1 MKEHMADL
9 FCLPAGLCC
18 SALSADPMHAGQILQ
33 PGSAPGSLL
42 MKVTPF
48 LGQVALRHQPPG
60 QGVLQSFS
68 KNSFLQVGSSTK
80 CCPREFQWHKSLI
93 KKKSPL
99 NLGYFKACTVFAI
112 TNALKTGFS
121 LGSRGALNQ
130 LPIKKAL
137 MPVQWKTCSVVF
149 SEKHSVRYFV
159 PLSIKHLPSLFS
171 FCNLNSPP
179 VSHEFAIN
187 EPCLEDANAEIVLI
201 YWAGSTERRAHSARE
216 SAVLGGNPT
225 LPIKETSCSVT
236 AAGQHAVLCP
246 EVPSH
251 ALAARDPGQNHPC
264 ALRMPNIYLQVWGRP
279 KNGCDWKEDGVSIVS
294 FLTTKN
300 RHKLQ
305 V

>member
-1 MKEHMADL
+1 MQKSSQAAACFRMDPIMKEHMADL

-60 QGVLQSFS
+60 QGVLQSFT

-80 CCPREFQWHKSLI
+80 CCPWEFQWHKSLI

-137 MPVQWKTCSVVF
+137 MLFNMFSGFQWKTL
-149 SEKHSVRYFV
+149 SE
-159 PLSIKHLPSLFS
+159 I
-171 FCNLNSPP
+171 
-179 VSHEFAIN
+179 
-187 EPCLEDANAEIVLI
+187 
-201 YWAGSTERRAHSARE
+201 
-216 SAVLGGNPT
+216 
-225 LPIKETSCSVT
+225 
-236 AAGQHAVLCP
+236 LCP
-246 EVPSH
+246 TEH
-251 ALAARDPGQNHPC
+251 
-264 ALRMPNIYLQVWGRP
+264 
-279 KNGCDWKEDGVSIVS
+279 
-294 FLTTKN
+294 
-300 RHKLQ
+300 
-305 V
+305 